1 MKGFFATLL
10 VVCGLLAAGW
20 FFYEP
25 YVKPLVDRFTSGES
39 MTDNDRVIAK
49 ESPAAAPSTSSA
61 PQAGATPVNPA
72 AAKPVASAPAAPAA
86 APKPK
91 SELEQLLE
99 ARYPMPQ
106 ILPLLTIVDQWRN
119 VPPNAFPAE
128 IAAKETIAF
137 ELVINGQVAGS
148 SNVAPGTP
156 LKPVRLAGDQIVVA
170 SLANPTMSTQLP
182 IEKTDFRERIE
193 ARYNQFVAAKKADVE
208 AKRDR
213 ARKLV
218 EADPARLALLTGKA
232 AAPAPTDS
240 SDDPRFAAVKES
252 LRQGEAASVTLE
264 EATAFRWNGSEKVG
278 GEYAGSYDTVTVNFE
293 VETIFGRF
301 PTEYKALL
309 KGGRVFAWIDPIT
322 EDRI

>member
-1 MKGFFATLL
+1 MKGFFATLF

-39 MTDNDRVIAK
+39 MTDNDRVLSKDEPVVAPVSAQPTSSSGTISA
-49 ESPAAAPSTSSA
+49 PAASA
-61 PQAGATPVNPA
+61 
-72 AAKPVASAPAAPAA
+72 PVASAPAAA

-128 IAAKETIAF
+128 VAAKETIAF

-148 SNVAPGTP
+148 SKVAPGTP

-170 SLANPTMSTQLP
+170 SLANPTMSAQLP

-193 ARYNQFVAAKKADVE
+193 ARYNQFVAAKKSDVE

-232 AAPAPTDS
+232 AAPVAADS
-240 SDDPRFAAVKES
+240 KDDPRFAAVKES

-264 EATAFRWNGSEKVG
+264 EATEFRWNGSEKVG

-293 VETIFGRF
+293 VSTIFGRF
-301 PTEYKALL
+301 PAEYKALL

>member
-39 MTDNDRVIAK
+39 MTDNDRVLSKDEPVVAPVSAQPASSSGTISA
-49 ESPAAAPSTSSA
+49 PAASA
-61 PQAGATPVNPA
+61 
-72 AAKPVASAPAAPAA
+72 PVASAPAAA

-128 IAAKETIAF
+128 VAAKETIAF

-148 SNVAPGTP
+148 SKVAPGTP

-170 SLANPTMSTQLP
+170 SLANPTMSAQLP

-232 AAPAPTDS
+232 AAPVAADS
-240 SDDPRFAAVKES
+240 KDDPRFAAVKES

-264 EATAFRWNGSEKVG
+264 EATEFRWNGSEKVG

-293 VETIFGRF
+293 VSTIFGRF
-301 PTEYKALL
+301 PAEYKALL

>member
-1 MKGFFATLL
+1 MKGFFATLF

-39 MTDNDRVIAK
+39 MTDNDRVLSKDEPVVAPVSAQPTSSSGTISA
-49 ESPAAAPSTSSA
+49 PAASA
-61 PQAGATPVNPA
+61 
-72 AAKPVASAPAAPAA
+72 PVASAPAPAAA

-128 IAAKETIAF
+128 VAAKETIAF

-148 SNVAPGTP
+148 SKVAPGTP

-232 AAPAPTDS
+232 AAPVAADS
-240 SDDPRFAAVKES
+240 KDDPRFAAVKES

-264 EATAFRWNGSEKVG
+264 EATEFRWNGSEKVG

-293 VETIFGRF
+293 VSTIFGRF
-301 PTEYKALL
+301 PAEYKALL

>member
-25 YVKPLVDRFTSGES
+25 YVKPLVDRFSSGES
-39 MTDNDRVIAK
+39 MTDSDRVITKADPVTSPGVTSSTPATATK
-49 ESPAAAPSTSSA
+49 GAPAAST
-61 PQAGATPVNPA
+61 
-72 AAKPVASAPAAPAA
+72 PVASAPAAA

-91 SELEQLLE
+91 SELKQLLE

-119 VPPNAFPAE
+119 VPPNAFPSE
-128 IAAKETIAF
+128 VAAKETIAF
-137 ELVINGQVAGS
+137 ELIINGQVAGS

-218 EADPARLALLTGKA
+218 EADPSRLALLTGKA
-232 AAPAPTDS
+232 AAPAAADS
-240 SDDPRFAAVKES
+240 KDDPRFAAVKES

-293 VETIFGRF
+293 VSTIFGKF

>member
-39 MTDNDRVIAK
+39 MTDNDRVITK
-49 ESPAAAPSTSSA
+49 DEPVVAPGVTSSA
-61 PQAGATPVNPA
+61 PATGTKGSPA
-72 AAKPVASAPAAPAA
+72 SSQSVAAAPATA

-128 IAAKETIAF
+128 VAAKETIAF

-193 ARYNQFVAAKKADVE
+193 ARYNQFVAAKQADVE

-218 EADPARLALLTGKA
+218 EADPSRLALLTGKA
-232 AAPAPTDS
+232 AAPAAAGS
-240 SDDPRFAAVKES
+240 KDDPRFAVVKES
-252 LRQGEAASVTLE
+252 LRQGEATARIATVLPQGVTVRSAMENGTACDESTALLTSTTPPQAFTAARASSPEASSTP
-264 EATAFRWNGSEKVG
+264 ATATGV
-278 GEYAGSYDTVTVNFE
+278 
-293 VETIFGRF
+293 
-301 PTEYKALL
+301 
-309 KGGRVFAWIDPIT
+309 
-322 EDRI
+322 

>member
-39 MTDNDRVIAK
+39 MTDSDRVITKA
-49 ESPAAAPSTSSA
+49 EPVAAPGVTPAAPA
-61 PQAGATPVNPA
+61 PA
-72 AAKPVASAPAAPAA
+72 AKGAPAAPKPAASAPAAA

-128 IAAKETIAF
+128 ITAKETIAF

-218 EADPARLALLTGKA
+218 EADPSRLALLTGKA
-232 AAPAPTDS
+232 AAPAAADS
-240 SDDPRFAAVKES
+240 KDDPRFAAVKES

-293 VETIFGRF
+293 VSTIFGKF